1 MSIMTRNQS
10 RRIIE
15 MRDLDLNDLTMM
27 NDVDNESLLLEMDR
41 SISNVMDVID
51 MENNILL
58 GSAFMGL

>member
-10 RRIIE
+10 RRMIE
-15 MRDLDLNDLTMM
+15 MRDLDDLTMM
-27 NDVDNESLLLEMDR
+27 NGIDNESLLLEMDR
-41 SISNVMDVID
+41 SISNVLDVID